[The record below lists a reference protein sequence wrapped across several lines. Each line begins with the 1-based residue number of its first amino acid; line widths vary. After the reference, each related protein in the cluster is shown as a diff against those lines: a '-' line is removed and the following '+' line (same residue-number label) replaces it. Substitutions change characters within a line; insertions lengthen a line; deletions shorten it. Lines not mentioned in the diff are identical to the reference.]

1 MAING
6 RAIQYAM
13 EPGMKA
19 WILAVA
25 IALAGMGSV
34 LGNCEIATAGSLETT
49 KITDV
54 NIGQI
59 KGQMKLTAAQQPLW
73 ARVEVVLRS
82 IAREQAQDKS
92 VGFLRRVGRRVVSI
106 AFDGTVTQ
114 RIESAALP
122 LLASLDEEQ
131 KATARRLAKQMGIED
146 MVVLSN

>member
-1 MAING
+1 
-6 RAIQYAM
+6 
-13 EPGMKA
+13 MKA
-19 WILAVA
+19 WILAGA
-25 IALAGMGSV
+25 IAFAGMGSGF
-34 LGNCEIATAGSLETT
+34 GNCQIAIAESLETT

-73 ARVEVVLRS
+73 ARVEAVLRS

-92 VGFLRRVGRRVVSI
+92 VGFLRRVGRHVVSI

-146 MVVLSN
+146 TVVLSN

>member
-1 MAING
+1 
-6 RAIQYAM
+6 
-13 EPGMKA
+13 MKA
-19 WILAVA
+19 WILAGA
-25 IALAGMGSV
+25 IAFAGMGSV
-34 LGNCEIATAGSLETT
+34 LGNCEIATAGSLETI

-73 ARVEVVLRS
+73 ARVEAVLRS
-82 IAREQAQDKS
+82 IAHEQAQDKS